1 MNNNH
6 ARRNA
11 DHVDIIVSVR
21 NARAD
26 WFNAVLGSITSSV
39 GSRHRAR
46 PNPLIM
52 QGLHIS

>member
-6 ARRNA
+6 AKRNA
-11 DHVDIIVSVR
+11 DHVDIIVSAR

-26 WFNAVLGSITSSV
+26 WFNGVLGSITCSV
-39 GSRHRAR
+39 VSRHRAR